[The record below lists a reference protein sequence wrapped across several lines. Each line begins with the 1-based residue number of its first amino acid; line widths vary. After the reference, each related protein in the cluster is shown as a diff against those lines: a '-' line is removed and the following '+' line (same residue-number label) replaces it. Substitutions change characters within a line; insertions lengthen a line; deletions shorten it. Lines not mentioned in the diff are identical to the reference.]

1 MSSRLTNIT
10 ENAKGFENEE
20 LTCLTP
26 SRLTCISAPLHLFPT
41 PPTSSPLIP
50 LPTHPPHPP
59 LDPFMHSTPCLL
71 VHPDSP
77 PLTPP
82 APPPPLRPPTSRW
95 FLQQLWS
102 HLLALPHASQLRT
115 DVWLLLPPG
124 IRHGNRSPRGSCH
137 LVPAAQLC
145 LLVSVT
151 SVGRRLMMCSD
162 KCHLSSVTS
171 DCVSSDECHQSWVMP
186 DH

>member
-1 MSSRLTNIT
+1 MLPLVSHVSLPLFTSSPPHPHHL
-10 ENAKGFENEE
+10 
-20 LTCLTP
+20 P
-26 SRLTCISAPLHLFPT
+26 SSL
-41 PPTSSPLIP
+41 SPLIP
-50 LPTHPPHPP
+50 PIL
-59 LDPFMHSTPCLL
+59 
-71 VHPDSP
+71 
-77 PLTPP
+77 PLTLSCTQHPVSLYILIP
-82 APPPPLRPPTSRW
+82 LPPPPLRPPTSRW
-95 FLQQLWS
+95 FLQQLRS
-102 HLLALPHASQLRT
+102 HLLAVPHASQLRT

-124 IRHGNRSPRGSCH
+124 IRHGNRSPGGSCH